1 MLWLNFFLHIFYF
14 IIICCSFYFCFLKR
28 IQFGPL
34 QNIKQG
40 NTTVALVENTEPD
53 GNIDWEECLIESES
67 DFDSDSSSSSS
78 KSVSTLAHEE
88 PECHFSNM
96 YGNNQ
101 IKDNKLT
108 TYDPPASNTRRRK
121 KNP

>member
-1 MLWLNFFLHIFYF
+1 M
-14 IIICCSFYFCFLKR
+14 KG
-28 IQFGPL
+28 IQFGPF
-34 QNIKQG
+34 QNIKQC
-40 NTTVALVENTEPD
+40 NRTVALVENTEPD
-53 GNIDWEECLIESES
+53 GNIEWEECLVDSES
-67 DFDSDSSSSSS
+67 DFDSDSSSS

-88 PECHFSNM
+88 PEYHFSNM

-101 IKDNKLT
+101 IKNDKLI